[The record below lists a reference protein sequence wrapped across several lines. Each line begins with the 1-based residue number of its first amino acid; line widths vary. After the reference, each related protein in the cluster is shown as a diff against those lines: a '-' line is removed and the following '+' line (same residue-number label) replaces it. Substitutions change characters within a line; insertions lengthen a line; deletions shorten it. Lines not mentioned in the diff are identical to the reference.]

1 MNSAKA
7 SADDIRGHAKKMLA
21 SIGVSRIIIVDDEYA
36 AELLEVEELLGICA
50 EIKPTQAA
58 ELPYMQGIDFTS
70 NLDIWVVLVRQMWS
84 DLDDTERR
92 VVLDKARSS
101 ITDESSTAFSGE
113 SSDTRKND
121 TTAAQSLEELLGD
134 LEVCQYVTLSLQQWR
149 TQAQALQSDEEASTT
164 LILFD
169 REFSREEEGTDQE
182 GLKLI
187 KETQSTNIGYYGLI
201 SHTVQ
206 KGGEYDA
213 WYKMAEEHNLVRDR
227 FVVIAKER
235 LTGELSDNYG
245 FLGMLR
251 LAALSGRFADV
262 KSAAWCIFEKSVAA
276 AKASVEDLSVLDFDR
291 IVFESSRR
299 EGVWE
304 PETLFRVFAILMR
317 RKARSRLYQD
327 PDMCAAFADARR
339 VSAMPEEV
347 ADALRTE
354 SPSSEGLRIQ
364 RFESYESDDELNRFH
379 VPIELGDIFEVLS
392 NCRRYI
398 LLVQPCDLMVREG
411 GMRGYEDDKLGRTGA
426 LVELVT
432 DQATKKRKDS
442 WGELP
447 YYHEETGRS
456 AFADFAKTHQVRLA
470 VLDLCVLRTDGV
482 ASLEVDAP
490 CPELLIEPWKRRY
503 TRLQKFFRA
512 AITRYENLGK
522 KQLSDQMKL
531 LALPPPSSTLRF
543 PVNIDDRIVGYTLK
557 RIMRLRQPRSGAL
570 LTAYSQYQARAA
582 FDHPFENS
590 VPTEVE

>member
-169 REFSREEEGTDQE
+169 REFTREEEGTDQE